1 MQRRDFIKFAG
12 VGVGS
17 ALFPAAATAAAS
29 AAEVAPSP
37 SPVQPVDLSQ
47 QKNTWNSYLLTYQ
60 VDLPEQGKMARL
72 WLPLPDSADINHQL
86 SQGSVWRGNATIAGF
101 HTLAGTD
108 SPVFHAEWR
117 GCGPR
122 SVTVSS
128 VVKTTDRFTDL
139 CEYSGS
145 AKEAIPAEIKR
156 FLKPTP
162 HIPLDGI
169 VRKTALSIIKTANA
183 QSPKKK
189 ARAIYDW
196 VVDNAHRDPAI
207 RGCGRGDIKSMLE
220 TGYLGGKCADL
231 NALFVGLTRAV
242 GIPAR
247 DRYGIRVDE
256 STTFKSL
263 GKLGNITKAQLCRAE
278 FYLAGLGWVPVDPA
292 DVRKAVLEENLP
304 LDDTRIVALREKLF
318 GAWEMNWVAFN
329 HAEEVVLA
337 RDSVAGRLPFFMYP
351 HAEIGG
357 QQQDSLEPARFV
369 YSIVSAEL
377 VGTGAQL

>member
-12 VGVGS
+12 AGVGS
-17 ALFPAAATAAAS
+17 ALFPAASSSAAS
-29 AAEVAPSP
+29 SASL
-37 SPVQPVDLSQ
+37 PVQPVDLSQ
-47 QKNTWNSYLLTYQ
+47 QKNKWNSYRLTYQ
-60 VDLPEQGKMARL
+60 VDLPEQGKIARL
-72 WLPLPDSADINHQL
+72 WLPLPDTADIDHQL
-86 SQGSVWRGNATIAGF
+86 SQGSVWSGNAAIAGL

-128 VVKTTDRFTDL
+128 VVKTMDRFTDL

-145 AKEAIPAEIKR
+145 AKETIPAEMKR
-156 FLKPTP
+156 FLKPTR

-169 VRKTALSIIKTANA
+169 VRKTALSIIKADNA
-183 QSPKKK
+183 RSPKKK

-196 VVDNAHRDPAI
+196 VVDNAHRDQAT

-220 TGYLGGKCADL
+220 TGNLGGKCADL

-247 DRYGIRVDE
+247 DRYGIRIDE

-263 GKLGNITKAQLCRAE
+263 GKLGDISKAQHCRAE

-304 LDDTRIVALREKLF
+304 LDDTRIIALREKLF

-329 HAEEVVLA
+329 HAEDVVLA

-357 QQQDSLEPARFV
+357 QQQDSLEPAQFV

-377 VGTGAQL
+377 VGTGAQF

>member
-12 VGVGS
+12 AGVGS
-17 ALFPAAATAAAS
+17 TLFPAVSSAAAA
-29 AAEVAPSP
+29 AAEEVAP

-47 QKNTWNSYLLTYQ
+47 QKNKWNSYLLTYQ

-72 WLPLPDSADINHQL
+72 WLPLPDTADIDHQL
-86 SQGSVWRGNATIAGF
+86 SQGSVWRGNAAVAGL

-122 SVTVSS
+122 SVMVSS
-128 VVKTTDRFTDL
+128 VVKTMDRYTDL

-145 AKEAIPAEIKR
+145 DKVATPAEVKR
-156 FLKPTP
+156 FLKPTR

-196 VVDNAHRDPAI
+196 VVDNAHRDQAT

-231 NALFVGLTRAV
+231 NALFVGLARAV

-247 DRYGIRVDE
+247 DRYGIRIDE
-256 STTFKSL
+256 SATFKSL
-263 GKLGNITKAQLCRAE
+263 GKLGDISKAQHCRAE

-304 LDDTRIVALREKLF
+304 LDDTRIIALREKLF

-329 HAEEVVLA
+329 HAEDVVLA
-337 RDSVAGRLPFFMYP
+337 RDSVAGKLPFFMYP

>member
-12 VGVGS
+12 AGVGA
-17 ALFPAAATAAAS
+17 ALFPTVSAAAS
-29 AAEVAPSP
+29 SP
-37 SPVQPVDLSQ
+37 IQPVDLSQ
-47 QKNTWNSYLLTYQ
+47 LENKWTSYNLTYQ
-60 VDLPEQGKMARL
+60 IDLPERGKMARL
-72 WLPLPDSADINHQL
+72 WLPLPDTADTDYQL
-86 SQGSVWRGNATIAGF
+86 SQGSVWSGNAAIAGF
-101 HTLAGTD
+101 HTLVGTA
-108 SPVFHAEWR
+108 SPVFYAEWR

-122 SVTVSS
+122 SVMVSS
-128 VVKTTDRFTDL
+128 VVKTADRFTDL

-145 AKEAIPAEIKR
+145 AKETIPAEMKHY
-156 FLKPTP
+156 LKPTR

-196 VVDNAHRDPAI
+196 VVDNAHRDQAT

-220 TGYLGGKCADL
+220 TGNLGGKCADL
-231 NALFVGLTRAV
+231 NALFVGLARAV

-247 DRYGIRVDE
+247 DRYGIRINE
-256 STTFKSL
+256 SATFKSL
-263 GKLGNITKAQLCRAE
+263 GKLGDISKAQHCRAE

-292 DVRKAVLEENLP
+292 DVHKAVLEENLP
-304 LDDTRIVALREKLF
+304 LDHTRIIALREKLF

-329 HAEEVVLA
+329 HAEDVVLA

-357 QQQDSLEPARFV
+357 QQQDSLEPAQFV
-369 YSIVSAEL
+369 YRIASAEL
-377 VGTGAQL
+377 VGTGAKF